1 MGLKAVA
8 LRNFQPSTSL
18 AAELF
23 SSSSSPVNISV
34 DQSETLWNLVDYGWL
49 SDSARPT
56 TTTSKSP
63 TSSDQSNND
72 DRVMEE
78 TPNTSREFMDRFGA
92 DFAIDEDN
100 VEQLLFEA
108 IHGRFNSIPELS
120 AMAHT

>member
-1 MGLKAVA
+1 M
-8 LRNFQPSTSL
+8 
-18 AAELF
+18 
-23 SSSSSPVNISV
+23 
-34 DQSETLWNLVDYGWL
+34 VDYGGL

-56 TTTSKSP
+56 TTTSEPP
-63 TSSDQSNND
+63 TSSDKTNND

-78 TPNTSREFMDRFGA
+78 TPHTSHDFMNRFGP